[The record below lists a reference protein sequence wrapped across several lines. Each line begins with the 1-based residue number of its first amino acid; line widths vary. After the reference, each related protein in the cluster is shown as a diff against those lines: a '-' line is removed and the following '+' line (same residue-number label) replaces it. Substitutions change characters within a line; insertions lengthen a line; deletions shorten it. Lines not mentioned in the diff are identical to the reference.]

1 MPSFCRIAA
10 SAGTPAGS
18 GSTRRR
24 FGAPR
29 EALDVPG
36 AASLAGAASSS
47 DVADGAPR
55 FLVDAAAL
63 ERSITEFAESSDRET
78 SFVALISRRGAF
90 VAFVRDS

>member
-1 MPSFCRIAA
+1 MPVRA
-10 SAGTPAGS
+10 SL
-18 GSTRRR
+18 R

-36 AASLAGAASSS
+36 AASLAEAASSS
-47 DVADGAPR
+47 DVSDGASR
-55 FLVDAAAL
+55 FFVDAAAL
-63 ERSITEFAESSDRET
+63 ERSISEFAESSDRET